1 MTEAS
6 PARNVF
12 FVGVDV
18 DSMGGSQRVLHT
30 LAQGMGERGHRVELI
45 GIRPSPEPFPYNATR
60 AYRHATLYPL
70 AAAPRP
76 PVRTVG
82 DRLSLARRADARRA
96 RAAREHARAEMQRR
110 LSAVE
115 DGYVVFGSPWAV
127 DWVMPLE
134 WRHLKGI
141 GQYHESFAQARRSAN
156 LKLIRRHYPALEQ
169 TLVLSQGDA
178 VEFVNQRV
186 PNVRVMPNPLP
197 FYPDERAPLDTR
209 RIGAVGRLDPIKRY
223 DRMIEAFAQAR
234 ASGRGAGGRGAGRE
248 GWELHLFGD
257 GPLEN
262 ELRMKAEDLGVADQ
276 VVLRGTVKDM
286 AAAYRELSVVAISS
300 EREGRP
306 MALAEAAACGVPC
319 VSFDVSGGVRELVDD
334 GVTGTLVPPG
344 DVPGLAAAFGE
355 LMDDAGLRRRYG
367 EAGREHVARL
377 SLPSVLDRWD
387 AVFAEIER

>member
-6 PARNVF
+6 PARKNVF

-45 GIRPSPEPFPYNATR
+45 GIRPSAEPFPYNATR
-60 AYRHATLYPL
+60 AYRHATLYPP
-70 AAAPRP
+70 AGAPRP

-115 DGYVVFGSPWAV
+115 DGYIVFGSPWAV
-127 DWVMPLE
+127 DWVMPLD

-209 RIGAVGRLDPIKRY
+209 KIGAVGRLDPIKRY

-234 ASGRGAGGRGAGRE
+234 AGGRGAGRE

-334 GVTGTLVPPG
+334 GVTGTLVPPA

-367 EAGREHVARL
+367 AAGREHVARL

>member
-45 GIRPSPEPFPYNATR
+45 GIRPSPEPFPYNTTR
-60 AYRHATLYPL
+60 AYRHATLYP
-70 AAAPRP
+70 PSPEPKP

-115 DGYVVFGSPWAV
+115 DGYIVFGSPWAA

-134 WRHLKGI
+134 WQHLKGI

-156 LKLIRRHYPALEQ
+156 LGLIRRHYPALEQ

-197 FYPDERAPLDTR
+197 FYPDESAPLDTR
-209 RIGAVGRLDPIKRY
+209 KIGAVGRLDPIKRY
-223 DRMIEAFAQAR
+223 DRLIEAFARAR
-234 ASGRGAGGRGAGRE
+234 EGRE

-334 GVTGTLVPPG
+334 GVTGTLVPPA

-355 LMDDAGLRRRYG
+355 LMDDAGLRQRYG
-367 EAGREHVARL
+367 AAGREHVARL

-387 AVFAEIER
+387 SVFAEIER

>member
-60 AYRHATLYPL
+60 AYRHATLYP
-70 AAAPRP
+70 PSPEPKP

-115 DGYVVFGSPWAV
+115 DGYIVFGSPWAA

-134 WRHLKGI
+134 WQHLKGI

-156 LKLIRRHYPALEQ
+156 LGLIRRHYPALEQ
-169 TLVLSQGDA
+169 TLVLSRGDA

-197 FYPDERAPLDTR
+197 FYPDQPAPLDTR
-209 RIGAVGRLDPIKRY
+209 KIGAVGRLDPIKRY

-234 ASGRGAGGRGAGRE
+234 AGRE

-257 GPLEN
+257 GPLEQ

-334 GVTGTLVPPG
+334 GVTGTLVPPA
-344 DVPGLAAAFGE
+344 DVPGLAAAFGD
-355 LMDDAGLRRRYG
+355 LMDDAGKRRRYG
-367 EAGREHVARL
+367 AAGREHVARL

-387 AVFAEIER
+387 SVFAEIDR